1 MSDLR
6 LVFLSYRGGQVVEFS
21 LRELGNRVT
30 LLHIAPLDYWKQE
43 FPRNTEGAVD
53 WERATNHLIQASKAV
68 GEYDHG
74 RVRGK
79 GCWRDDGGFV
89 LHLGDRLLP
98 PEDTEFVPP
107 LDYAAAHHRL
117 YEVGLPLK
125 GPNLKKELS
134 DAECRELAWL
144 FQEFGWDDGISG
156 YLLAGWTVLAPFCGV
171 LDQRPHVWITGPRN
185 AAAFCYLVHP
195 LIGDMGVM
203 WCPDSDLG
211 DVGSYH
217 ERKALPFL
225 LQLDH
230 PRWRVRRKLREVLA
244 LASSDRIHSMACLG
258 TTHEP
263 NLWDRDRDYVSV
275 LSTREQPTGRRYS
288 RRYDQTLYPASKVE
302 HLASRLMGRTFQ
314 WLRSG
319 RLDESIEVC
328 RRAVCETFHSAAA
341 GDQYGILIAGAHVLA
356 SNEPPTIQGLR
367 SWLQRHHRAT

>member
-1 MSDLR
+1 MRTSPTPFEVLGIRVRERGRAAGFGHHVSDLR

-43 FPRNTEGAVD
+43 FPRNTEGAVA

-79 GCWRDDGGFV
+79 GCWREDGGFV

-107 LDYAAAHHRL
+107 LEYAAARHRL

-185 AAAFCYLVHP
+185 AAAICYLVHP

-263 NLWDRDRDYVSV
+263 
-275 LSTREQPTGRRYS
+275 QPLG
-288 RRYDQTLYPASKVE
+288 PG
-302 HLASRLMGRTFQ
+302 SRLCQRPLDQRAADRAAIQPSIRSDAIPCEQGRA
-314 WLRSG
+314 SG
-319 RLDESIEVC
+319 ES
-328 RRAVCETFHSAAA
+328 A
-341 GDQYGILIAGAHVLA
+341 DGAHIPMA
-356 SNEPPTIQGLR
+356 S
-367 SWLQRHHRAT
+367 QRAA